1 MWIWL
6 FTFAFAFADA
16 PADRCRK
23 TSEPKAPRFNVVK
36 TLAELASQFQQLY
49 ESDTRLAGR
58 IYWHPEQH
66 NFLAPYGGS
75 DVVIPKTL
83 IEKISDHLQIALE
96 RGYADYPFYSDLG
109 HAHLLYPK
117 TWGSQAGDSV
127 AVLEKILNSNEAKV
141 LYHTAELLQLR
152 EGKFF
157 NGALNPDP
165 YLQWRYYSR
174 NILGDLE
181 NSKNLAVLFAKNEK
195 YNTVRSLDAYREW
208 GTFYFSA
215 NKNGCF
221 PFQFQGKTHYF
232 DLSFSL

>member
-6 FTFAFAFADA
+6 LPFTLAFADVS
-16 PADRCRK
+16 ADRCRK
-23 TSEPKAPRFNVVK
+23 SSDPKAPRFSVVK
-36 TLAELASQFQQLY
+36 TLAELASQFQQIY
-49 ESDTRLAGR
+49 ESDTRLASR
-58 IYWHPEQH
+58 IYWQPNQQ
-66 NFLAPYGGS
+66 NFLAPYGGGEA
-75 DVVIPKTL
+75 VIPKAV
-83 IEKISDHLQIALE
+83 IDKIADHLQTALD
-96 RGYADYPFYSDLG
+96 RGYADFPFYSDLG
-109 HAHLLYPK
+109 HGHLLYPK
-117 TWGSQAGDSV
+117 SWGNQEGTSLAI
-127 AVLEKILNSNEAKV
+127 LEKILNSSETKV

-165 YLQWRYYSR
+165 YMQWRYYSR

-195 YNTVRSLDAYREW
+195 YNTVRSLEAYREW

-221 PFQFQGKTHYF
+221 PFQFHGKTHYF